1 MKADDKKFNNELQ
14 AMSQQL
20 SLHIAAA
27 KPVYLNKKE
36 VPQELKAKLKSEG
49 GEKAL
54 WKMF

>member
-14 AMSQQL
+14 AISQQL

-36 VPQELKAKLKSEG
+36 VP
-49 GEKAL
+49 
-54 WKMF
+54 